1 MEQLWREIVIA
12 ATGTCE
18 DNQVQSLARY
28 RDWLATEAARDG
40 GIGPAEIE
48 RLDRRHI
55 ADSLLFLLG
64 LGQVTDVLDVGSG
77 VGLPGIPLAI
87 ARPEVQFRLLDRSGR
102 RVALARRAKRVLD
115 LENVEVIQGDF
126 TGWIDKETTIV
137 SRAAI
142 PPRTMKPVL
151 ERVLSPGGLAI
162 LGGSWTSRP
171 SEEGFETKEVGLE
184 ILDHTVWILMMR
196 QT

>member
-1 MEQLWREIVIA
+1 MIA
-12 ATGTCE
+12 TTGKCDDDQIE
-18 DNQVQSLARY
+18 SLARY
-28 RDWLATEAARDG
+28 RDWLSIEAARDG
-40 GIGPAEIE
+40 GIGPAEIA

-55 ADSLLFLLG
+55 ADSLLFLFG
-64 LGQVTDVLDVGSG
+64 LDQVTDVLDVGSG

-87 ARPEVQFRLLDRSGR
+87 ARPQVRFRLLDRSGR

-115 LENVEVIQGDF
+115 IDNVEVVQGDF
-126 TGWIDKETTIV
+126 NEWTENEGAIV

-142 PPRTMKPVL
+142 PPQSMRPVL

-162 LGGSWTSRP
+162 LGGSWTKRP
-171 SEEGFETKEVGLE
+171 VEEGFETKEVGAE